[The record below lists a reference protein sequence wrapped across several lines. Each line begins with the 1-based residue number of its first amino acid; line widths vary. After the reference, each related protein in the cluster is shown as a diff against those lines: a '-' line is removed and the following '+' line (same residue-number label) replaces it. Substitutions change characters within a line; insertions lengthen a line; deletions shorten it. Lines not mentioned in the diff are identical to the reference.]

1 MKKEMKRNI
10 FAIVSVLI
18 ISIAIIMVSKSI
30 FPDGFIED
38 RYGKGAEFYN
48 GVITEII
55 EEDLN
60 KDPILDGVEIGYQKV
75 IAKVT
80 EGQYKD
86 NTYEIKNNISRLY
99 NYKVEEGTKGIVSLY
114 KQNNRKNMLHEEGTE
129 VVLILYKQNNGNMI
143 WDVYGYDRSSMIYVL
158 AGIFII
164 VVIII
169 GGVKGIK
176 SLVSLMFTLVTV
188 IFLMLPLMFRGVEPM
203 LAAVV
208 SATLSIIVTLSL
220 VSGINKKT
228 VTAII
233 GTISGVV
240 ISGII
245 AYIFGELT
253 HSSGMT
259 MNDTESLIYIAE
271 GTNLKVKGIMFAGI
285 LIASLGAV
293 MDVAMSISSSLF
305 EIYEV
310 NKNIKQ
316 IDLFKSSMNIGK
328 DIIGTMTNTLIL
340 AFAGG
345 SITTLILIFAANM
358 PYNKFIN
365 LEVLAIEII
374 QGLAGSIGIVLSVPI
389 TAAVGSYLC
398 RKKES

>member
-75 IAKVT
+75 VAKVT

-99 NYKVEEGTKGIVSLY
+99 NYKVEEGTK
-114 KQNNRKNMLHEEGTE
+114 

-164 VVIII
+164 VVITI

-188 IFLMLPLMFRGVEPM
+188 IFLMLPLMFRGLEPM
-203 LAAVV
+203 LAAIL
-208 SATLSIIVTLSL
+208 SAILSIIVTLSL

-389 TAAVGSYLC
+389 TAVVGSYLC
-398 RKKES
+398 RKKMS

>member
-99 NYKVEEGTKGIVSLY
+99 NYKVEEGTK
-114 KQNNRKNMLHEEGTE
+114 
-129 VVLILYKQNNGNMI
+129 VVLSLYKQNNGNMI

>member
-99 NYKVEEGTKGIVSLY
+99 NYKVEEGTK
-114 KQNNRKNMLHEEGTE
+114 

-374 QGLAGSIGIVLSVPI
+374 QGLAGSIGIVLSLPI

>member
-99 NYKVEEGTKGIVSLY
+99 NYKVEEGTK
-114 KQNNRKNMLHEEGTE
+114 

-398 RKKES
+398 RKKQS

>member
-75 IAKVT
+75 VAKVT

-99 NYKVEEGTKGIVSLY
+99 NYKVEEGTK
-114 KQNNRKNMLHEEGTE
+114 

-285 LIASLGAV
+285 LIASLVAV

-389 TAAVGSYLC
+389 TAVVGSYLC
-398 RKKES
+398 RKKMS

>member
-75 IAKVT
+75 ITKVT

-99 NYKVEEGTKGIVSLY
+99 NYKVEEGTK
-114 KQNNRKNMLHEEGTE
+114 

>member
-99 NYKVEEGTKGIVSLY
+99 NYKVEEGTK
-114 KQNNRKNMLHEEGTE
+114 

-345 SITTLILIFAANM
+345 FITTLILIFAANM

>member
-99 NYKVEEGTKGIVSLY
+99 NYKVEEGTK
-114 KQNNRKNMLHEEGTE
+114 

-398 RKKES
+398 RKNES

>member
-99 NYKVEEGTKGIVSLY
+99 NYKVEEGTK
-114 KQNNRKNMLHEEGTE
+114 

-310 NKNIKQ
+310 NKNIRQ

>member
-55 EEDLN
+55 EDDLN

-75 IAKVT
+75 VAKVT

-99 NYKVEEGTKGIVSLY
+99 NYKVEEGTK
-114 KQNNRKNMLHEEGTE
+114 
-129 VVLILYKQNNGNMI
+129 VVLILYKQNDGNMI

>member
-75 IAKVT
+75 VAKVT

-99 NYKVEEGTKGIVSLY
+99 NYKVEEGTK
-114 KQNNRKNMLHEEGTE
+114 

-389 TAAVGSYLC
+389 TSAVGSYLC

>member
-75 IAKVT
+75 VAKVT

-99 NYKVEEGTKGIVSLY
+99 NYKVEEGTK
-114 KQNNRKNMLHEEGTE
+114 

-389 TAAVGSYLC
+389 TAVVGSYLC
-398 RKKES
+398 REKMS

>member
-75 IAKVT
+75 VAKVT

-99 NYKVEEGTKGIVSLY
+99 NYKVEEGTK
-114 KQNNRKNMLHEEGTE
+114 
-129 VVLILYKQNNGNMI
+129 VVLILYKQNDGNMI

-158 AGIFII
+158 EGIFII

>member
-80 EGQYKD
+80 EGQYKG

-99 NYKVEEGTKGIVSLY
+99 NYKVEEGTK
-114 KQNNRKNMLHEEGTE
+114 

>member
-99 NYKVEEGTKGIVSLY
+99 NYKVEEGTK
-114 KQNNRKNMLHEEGTE
+114 

-188 IFLMLPLMFRGVEPM
+188 IFLMLPLMFRGLEPM
-203 LAAVV
+203 LAAIL
-208 SATLSIIVTLSL
+208 SAILSIIVTLSL

-389 TAAVGSYLC
+389 TAVVGSYLC
-398 RKKES
+398 RKKMS

>member
-75 IAKVT
+75 IAKVK

-99 NYKVEEGTKGIVSLY
+99 NYKVEEGTK
-114 KQNNRKNMLHEEGTE
+114 

>member
-99 NYKVEEGTKGIVSLY
+99 NYKVEEGTK
-114 KQNNRKNMLHEEGTE
+114 

-398 RKKES
+398 RKKEP

>member
-75 IAKVT
+75 VAKVT

-99 NYKVEEGTKGIVSLY
+99 NYKVEEGTK
-114 KQNNRKNMLHEEGTE
+114 

-340 AFAGG
+340 GFAGG

-389 TAAVGSYLC
+389 TAVVGSYLC
-398 RKKES
+398 RKKMS

>member
-99 NYKVEEGTKGIVSLY
+99 NYKVEEGTK
-114 KQNNRKNMLHEEGTE
+114 

-374 QGLAGSIGIVLSVPI
+374 QGLSGSIGIVLSVPI

>member
-86 NTYEIKNNISRLY
+86 KTYEIKNNISRLY
-99 NYKVEEGTKGIVSLY
+99 NYKVEEGTK
-114 KQNNRKNMLHEEGTE
+114 

>member
-75 IAKVT
+75 VAKVT

-99 NYKVEEGTKGIVSLY
+99 NYKVEEGTK
-114 KQNNRKNMLHEEGTE
+114 

-398 RKKES
+398 RKKMS

>member
-99 NYKVEEGTKGIVSLY
+99 NYKVEEGTK
-114 KQNNRKNMLHEEGTE
+114 

-285 LIASLGAV
+285 LIASLGEV

>member
-75 IAKVT
+75 VAKVT

-99 NYKVEEGTKGIVSLY
+99 NYKLEEGTK
-114 KQNNRKNMLHEEGTE
+114 

-389 TAAVGSYLC
+389 TAVVGSYLC
-398 RKKES
+398 RKKMS

>member
-75 IAKVT
+75 VAKVT

-99 NYKVEEGTKGIVSLY
+99 NYKVEEGTK
-114 KQNNRKNMLHEEGTE
+114 

-316 IDLFKSSMNIGK
+316 IDLFKSSMNTGK

-389 TAAVGSYLC
+389 TAVVGSYLC
-398 RKKES
+398 RKKMS

>member
-86 NTYEIKNNISRLY
+86 NKYEIKNNISRLY
-99 NYKVEEGTKGIVSLY
+99 NYKVEEGTK
-114 KQNNRKNMLHEEGTE
+114 

>member
-1 MKKEMKRNI
+1 MKIKIKHKKDIIAI
-10 FAIVSVLI
+10 FLVFLISLSIVSI
-18 ISIAIIMVSKSI
+18 SKSI

-38 RYGKGAEFYN
+38 KYGRGTEFYN
-48 GVITEII
+48 GVVTEII
-55 EEDLN
+55 EEN
-60 KDPILDGVEIGYQKV
+60 LDEDSTLKGVEIGYQKILV
-75 IAKVT
+75 KVT
-80 EGQYKD
+80 EGQYKG
-86 NTYEIKNNISRLY
+86 NTYEVKNNISRIY
-99 NYKVEEGTKGIVSLY
+99 NYKVNEDTKVVLSLY
-114 KQNNRKNMLHEEGTE
+114 VQND
-129 VVLILYKQNNGNMI
+129 GNMF
-143 WDVYGYDRSSMIYVL
+143 WDIYGYDRSNMLYL
-158 AGIFII
+158 LFAIFMI

-176 SLVSLMFTLVTV
+176 SLVSLIFTLVLV
-188 IFLMLPLMFRGVEPM
+188 VFLMLPLMFRGVEPM
-203 LAAVV
+203 MAATIV
-208 SATLSIIVTLSL
+208 AILSIIVTLFL

-233 GTISGVV
+233 GTICGVI
-240 ISGII
+240 ISGMM
-245 AYIFGELT
+245 AYIFGILT
-253 HSSGMT
+253 HSSGLT
-259 MNDTESLIYIAE
+259 MEDTESLLYIAE
-271 GTNLKVKGIMFAGI
+271 GTSLKVKGVMFAGI

-305 EIYEV
+305 EIYDL
-310 NKNIKQ
+310 NNDLKHL
-316 IDLFKSSMNIGK
+316 DLFKSAMNIGK

-345 SITTLILIFAANM
+345 SISTLILIFAASM

-398 RKKES
+398 IKNNK

>member
-99 NYKVEEGTKGIVSLY
+99 NYKVEEGTK
-114 KQNNRKNMLHEEGTE
+114 

-188 IFLMLPLMFRGVEPM
+188 IFLMLQLMFRGVEPM

>member
-86 NTYEIKNNISRLY
+86 NTYEIKNNISRIY
-99 NYKVEEGTKGIVSLY
+99 NYKVEEGTK
-114 KQNNRKNMLHEEGTE
+114 

-158 AGIFII
+158 SGIFII

>member
-75 IAKVT
+75 VAKVT

-99 NYKVEEGTKGIVSLY
+99 NYKVEEGTK
-114 KQNNRKNMLHEEGTE
+114 
-129 VVLILYKQNNGNMI
+129 VVLILYKQNDGNMI

>member
-75 IAKVT
+75 VAKVT

-99 NYKVEEGTKGIVSLY
+99 NYKVEEGTK
-114 KQNNRKNMLHEEGTE
+114 
-129 VVLILYKQNNGNMI
+129 VVLILYKQNDGNMI

-310 NKNIKQ
+310 NKNIKP

>member
-99 NYKVEEGTKGIVSLY
+99 NYKVEEGTK
-114 KQNNRKNMLHEEGTE
+114 

-345 SITTLILIFAANM
+345 SITTLILIFSSNL

>member
-60 KDPILDGVEIGYQKV
+60 KDPILEGVEIGYQKV

-99 NYKVEEGTKGIVSLY
+99 NYKVEEGTK
-114 KQNNRKNMLHEEGTE
+114 

>member
-75 IAKVT
+75 VAKVT

-99 NYKVEEGTKGIVSLY
+99 NYKVEEGTK
-114 KQNNRKNMLHEEGTE
+114 

-389 TAAVGSYLC
+389 TAIVGSYLC
-398 RKKES
+398 REKV

>member
-99 NYKVEEGTKGIVSLY
+99 NYKVEEGTK
-114 KQNNRKNMLHEEGTE
+114 

-389 TAAVGSYLC
+389 TAVVGSYLC
-398 RKKES
+398 RKKMS

>member
-99 NYKVEEGTKGIVSLY
+99 NYKVEEGTK
-114 KQNNRKNMLHEEGTE
+114 

-220 VSGINKKT
+220 VSGINKKK

>member
-99 NYKVEEGTKGIVSLY
+99 NYKVEEGTK
-114 KQNNRKNMLHEEGTE
+114 

-259 MNDTESLIYIAE
+259 MNDTESIIYIAE

>member
-99 NYKVEEGTKGIVSLY
+99 NYKVEEGTK
-114 KQNNRKNMLHEEGTE
+114 

-253 HSSGMT
+253 YSSGMT

-389 TAAVGSYLC
+389 TAAV
-398 RKKES
+398 

>member
-30 FPDGFIED
+30 FPDGFIEG

-99 NYKVEEGTKGIVSLY
+99 NYKVEEGTK
-114 KQNNRKNMLHEEGTE
+114 

-271 GTNLKVKGIMFAGI
+271 GTNLKVKGVMFAGI

>member
-10 FAIVSVLI
+10 FAIVSVLL

-75 IAKVT
+75 VAKVT

-99 NYKVEEGTKGIVSLY
+99 NYKVEEGTK
-114 KQNNRKNMLHEEGTE
+114 

-389 TAAVGSYLC
+389 TAIVGSYLC
-398 RKKES
+398 REKV

>member
-75 IAKVT
+75 VAKVT

-99 NYKVEEGTKGIVSLY
+99 NYKVEEGTK
-114 KQNNRKNMLHEEGTE
+114 

-143 WDVYGYDRSSMIYVL
+143 WDVYGYDRSGMIYVL

-389 TAAVGSYLC
+389 TAVVGSYLC
-398 RKKES
+398 RKKMS